1 MNKLKTISVVRE
13 VIKQFNAKQTIEIL
27 ANNTAEA
34 INIVRIVLENDLQN
48 IYKIKE
54 EIISNTEIV
63 VSSRIN
69 VEECKQIPT
78 QLKLK
83 MNG

>member
-13 VIKQFNAKQTIEIL
+13 VIKQFNTKQTIEML

-34 INIVRIVLENDLQN
+34 INIVRIIPENDLQN

>member
-34 INIVRIVLENDLQN
+34 INIVRIVPENDLQN

>member
-34 INIVRIVLENDLQN
+34 INIVRIVPENDLQN

-63 VSSRIN
+63 VSSKIN

-78 QLKLK
+78 QLKLE

>member
-27 ANNTAEA
+27 ANNAAEA
-34 INIVRIVLENDLQN
+34 INIVRIIPENDLQN

>member
-13 VIKQFNAKQTIEIL
+13 VIKQFNTKQTIEML

-34 INIVRIVLENDLQN
+34 INIVRIIPENDLQN

-78 QLKLK
+78 QLKLEI
-83 MNG
+83 NG

>member
-34 INIVRIVLENDLQN
+34 INIVRIIPENDLQN